1 MTTLC
6 HSLSF
11 VVTCC
16 CSFSLLC
23 HLLYH
28 LLSLVILSLLFA
40 VIRWHSLSL
49 VVTRCIPRQ
58 SFNKRFLKSKT
69 KVIKLQEFALKTQP
83 IIIKLNENSQERN
96 KDIKS
101 INLQLGKQ
109 GRNYIRNSNDRV
121 ENNLKKHKDKIKK

>member
-1 MTTLC
+1 M
-6 HSLSF
+6 
-11 VVTCC
+11 
-16 CSFSLLC
+16 
-23 HLLYH
+23 
-28 LLSLVILSLLFA
+28 
-40 VIRWHSLSL
+40 
-49 VVTRCIPRQ
+49 
-58 SFNKRFLKSKT
+58 
-69 KVIKLQEFALKTQP
+69 LQEFALKTQP